1 MIILIDNYD
10 SFAYNLVHYLGELGE
25 NVVVHRNDQVTVD
38 QVLAAA
44 PDAIVISPG
53 PCDPDRAGICL
64 ELVQGAAGRLPL
76 LGVCLGHQSIGQAFG
91 GTVVP
96 APTLMHGKTSA
107 IRHDGSGVFRDLPQ
121 DFIATRYH
129 SLMVRRDDLPDCL
142 AITAE
147 SADGVIMG
155 LAHRQLPMHGVQFH
169 PESIASECGHALLR
183 NFLAIARDQVPG
195 DQAPGDQDQSGGR
208 PDG

>member
-25 NVVVHRNDQVTVD
+25 TVVVHRNDQVSVD
-38 QVLAAA
+38 QVLDAA

-64 ELVQGAAGRLPL
+64 DLVRAAAGRLPM

-91 GTVVP
+91 GTVVQ
-96 APTLMHGKTSA
+96 APEMMHGKTSA
-107 IRHDGSGVFRDLPQ
+107 IHHDGSGVFRDLPQ
-121 DFIATRYH
+121 EFIATRYH
-129 SLMVRRDDLPDCL
+129 SLTVRRDDLPDCL

-169 PESIASECGHALLR
+169 PESIASECGHALLK
-183 NFLAIARDQVPG
+183 NFLTIAREHDPSG
-195 DQAPGDQDQSGGR
+195 RDQSGGR
-208 PDG
+208 QDG

>member
-25 NVVVHRNDQVTVD
+25 TVVVHRNDQVSVD
-38 QVLAAA
+38 QVLDAA
-44 PDAIVISPG
+44 PEAIVISPG

-64 ELVQGAAGRLPL
+64 DLVRAAAGRLPM

-91 GTVVP
+91 GTVVQ
-96 APTLMHGKTSA
+96 APEMMHGKTSA
-107 IRHDGSGVFRDLPQ
+107 IHHDGSGVFRDLPQ

-129 SLMVRRDDLPDCL
+129 SLTVRRDDLPDCL

-169 PESIASECGHALLR
+169 PESIASECGHALLK
-183 NFLAIARDQVPG
+183 NFLVIAREHDPSG
-195 DQAPGDQDQSGGR
+195 RDQSGGR
-208 PDG
+208 QDG